1 MTQKDLPKFHLL
13 DLAEIVGLL
22 LLLVGALLPLLHI
35 DDAMNLVDVTC
46 HTLLCFQT
54 LKQTSAELITS
65 PPSLKN
71 IPTEVM
77 HNVSDLHG
85 LLLLVLLAVHSVVA
99 LKLTWPKCFYKC
111 WKYKKDF
118 DVNNRDHSISYQR
131 WKKFQLKWYIQI
143 LANSLVFSSLLSL
156 LFIVSSTSSHVR
168 NVFTNAK
175 NIKRLWCQP
184 SLPEHITS

>member
-1 MTQKDLPKFHLL
+1 MPKFHLL
-13 DLAEIVGLL
+13 YLAEIVGLL
-22 LLLVGALLPLLHI
+22 LLLVGALLPFLHI

-54 LKQTSAELITS
+54 LKQTSAGLITS

-99 LKLTWPKCFYKC
+99 LKLT
-111 WKYKKDF
+111 
-118 DVNNRDHSISYQR
+118 
-131 WKKFQLKWYIQI
+131 
-143 LANSLVFSSLLSL
+143 
-156 LFIVSSTSSHVR
+156 
-168 NVFTNAK
+168 
-175 NIKRLWCQP
+175 
-184 SLPEHITS
+184 

>member
-1 MTQKDLPKFHLL
+1 MTLKRFAQISPL

-22 LLLVGALLPLLHI
+22 LLLVGALLPVLHI

-65 PPSLKN
+65 PPLLKN

-85 LLLLVLLAVHSVVA
+85 ILLLVLLAIHSVVD
-99 LKLTWPKCFYKC
+99 LKLT
-111 WKYKKDF
+111 
-118 DVNNRDHSISYQR
+118 
-131 WKKFQLKWYIQI
+131 
-143 LANSLVFSSLLSL
+143 
-156 LFIVSSTSSHVR
+156 
-168 NVFTNAK
+168 
-175 NIKRLWCQP
+175 
-184 SLPEHITS
+184 